1 MKFFIINL
9 EQDIEKRQ
17 KITALCESLGLNYEI
32 IKAVYGKALGEDEI
46 KNNTYPKEEQLKLF
60 KRTLSLGEIGC
71 AMSHRLCYQKIIEQN
86 LEDAI
91 ILEDDAI
98 FDENLLEFL
107 KYKNEFPKDLEL
119 LLLGHQR
126 QIYSDDGFRIESP
139 FSLRFNKKILNWNL
153 KRLVGRGNGAY
164 GYYITNN
171 GAQKLFKAMNKFHL
185 PADLYTSNETFINL
199 YAIYPIL
206 IKLGIINTS
215 STQENFKNKK
225 RSKISKYFKL
235 LKNKIQFFI
244 PSLKKP
250 RDYV

>member
-32 IKAVYGKALGEDEI
+32 IKAVYGKALSEDEI
-46 KNNTYPKEEQLKLF
+46 KQNTYPKEEQLKLF

-91 ILEDDAI
+91 ILEDDAV
-98 FDENLLEFL
+98 FDKNLLEFL

-119 LLLGHQR
+119 LLLGHYKQM
-126 QIYSDDGFRIESP
+126 YYDDGFMINSP
-139 FSLRFNKKILNWNL
+139 FYKYFNIQIKKWNI
-153 KRLVGRGNGAY
+153 KRIVGGGNGTH
-164 GYYITNN
+164 GYYITKK
-171 GAQKLFKAMNKFHL
+171 GVKKLLNLMNKIYI
-185 PADLYTSNETFINL
+185 PADWYTNNDRHTNL
-199 YAIYPIL
+199 YALYPTL
-206 IKLGIINTS
+206 INPDLAETS
-215 STQENFKNKK
+215 STQVNPINKK

-235 LKNKIQFFI
+235 FKTKIQFFI
-244 PSLKKP
+244 PSLMNLRKYK
-250 RDYV
+250 

>member
-32 IKAVYGKALGEDEI
+32 IKAIYGKALSEDEI
-46 KNNTYPKEEQLKLF
+46 KKNTYPKEEQLKLF

-91 ILEDDAI
+91 ILEDDAV

-215 STQENFKNKK
+215 STQENFTNKK

>member
-32 IKAVYGKALGEDEI
+32 IKAVYGKALSEDEI
-46 KNNTYPKEEQLKLF
+46 KKNTYPKEEQLKLF

-91 ILEDDAI
+91 ILEDDAV